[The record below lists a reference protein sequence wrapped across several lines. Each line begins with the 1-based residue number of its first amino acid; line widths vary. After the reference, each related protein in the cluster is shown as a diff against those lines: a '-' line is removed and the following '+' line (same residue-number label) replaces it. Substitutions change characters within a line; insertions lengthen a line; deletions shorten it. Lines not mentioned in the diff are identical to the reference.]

1 MKKDYEK
8 LLKCYESVR
17 EKIKFQPKAA
27 IVLGSGLGN
36 FADQI
41 EIAEEL
47 PYGEIEGFPV
57 STVPGHEGKF
67 IFGYLGK
74 VPVVCMKGRVHYY
87 EGYPIGDVVL
97 PTRLM
102 KMMGAEILFLTNA
115 SGGVN
120 ASFHAGD
127 LMMITD
133 HISCF
138 VPNPLVGPNVE
149 ELGTRF
155 PDMSSVY
162 DKSLQEILR
171 QTAEEYRIPMK
182 EGVYM
187 QLTGP
192 SFESPAEIRM
202 VRVLGADAVGM
213 STVVEAIAANHM
225 GMRICGISCICNLAA
240 GMTENP
246 FTHEEVQ
253 EAASQAAPLFT
264 KLVAESVKKFL

>member
-115 SGGVN
+115 S
-120 ASFHAGD
+120 
-127 LMMITD
+127 
-133 HISCF
+133 
-138 VPNPLVGPNVE
+138 
-149 ELGTRF
+149 
-155 PDMSSVY
+155 
-162 DKSLQEILR
+162 EIGR
-171 QTAEEYRIPMK
+171 AH
-182 EGVYM
+182 V
-187 QLTGP
+187 
-192 SFESPAEIRM
+192 
-202 VRVLGADAVGM
+202 
-213 STVVEAIAANHM
+213 
-225 GMRICGISCICNLAA
+225 
-240 GMTENP
+240 
-246 FTHEEVQ
+246 
-253 EAASQAAPLFT
+253 
-264 KLVAESVKKFL
+264 